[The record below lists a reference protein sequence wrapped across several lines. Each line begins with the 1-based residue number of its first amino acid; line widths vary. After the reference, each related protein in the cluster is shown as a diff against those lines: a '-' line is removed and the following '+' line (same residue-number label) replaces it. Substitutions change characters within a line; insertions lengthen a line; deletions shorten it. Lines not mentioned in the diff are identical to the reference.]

1 MIDALII
8 GIGEYVTGLS
18 GEKKADS
25 DKSIGVVALALFDM
39 RERGLINSVKLCGR
53 DSSRFKLIEDNFNT
67 NMKALYP
74 NLDTSFEQFP
84 KNEKSNEAYKDAI
97 DSLKEGSIVFVF
109 TPDDTH
115 FKITQYALE
124 KKMHVQVAKPL
135 VKTFNEHQI
144 LNQIAQK
151 NSLLCMLEVHKRYDP
166 IYADARDK
174 IQSFGGFSYYNSYM
188 SQPLHQLDT
197 FSSWAGI
204 SSDISYYLNSHH
216 VDFLLWATSDFS
228 KPISVYAT
236 ASSGVGSQR
245 LERMLEDTITL
256 NVEWE
261 NKDGSIGTSIHTASW
276 IAPKSDVHSQQ
287 RFFYMGHNGE
297 INIDQAH
304 RGYTMSDNDGFKSVN
319 PLFWKYTP
327 RDGKFVGQETYGYKS
342 LETFVKSAC
351 EVNSDKTKLEDF
363 NKTLSTITNT
373 LMLTK
378 ILEAGRISLDEKR
391 KVDLTLD
398 W

>member
-1 MIDALII
+1 MIDTLIV

-18 GEKKADS
+18 GDQKADS

-39 RERGLINSVKLCGR
+39 RQRGLVNSIKLCGR
-53 DSSRFKLIEDNFNT
+53 DASKFALIKKNFEN
-67 NMKALYP
+67 NMQPLYP
-74 NLDTSFEQFP
+74 NLDTSFESFP
-84 KNEKSNEAYKDAI
+84 KEGKSDTAYKDAI
-97 DSLKEGSIVFVF
+97 DSMKEGSAIFIF

-115 FKITQYALE
+115 YEIAMYALG
-124 KKMHVQVAKPL
+124 KNMHVQIAKPL
-135 VKTFNEHQI
+135 VKTYKEHND
-144 LNQIAQK
+144 LEVIAK
-151 NSLLCMLEVHKRYDP
+151 ENNLLCMLEVHKRYDP

-174 IQSFGGFSYYNSYM
+174 IQSFGGFSYFNSYM

-197 FSSWAGI
+197 FTSWAGI

-216 VDFLLWATSDFS
+216 IDFLAWATKDFA

-236 ASSGVGSQR
+236 GSTGVGNKKLKR
-245 LERMLEDTITL
+245 ELEDTITL

-261 NKDGSIGTSIHTASW
+261 NNDGSIGTSIHTASW

-304 RGYTMSDNDGFKSVN
+304 RGYTMSDNGGFKSVN

-327 RDGKFVGQETYGYKS
+327 RDGKFVGQDTYGYKS
-342 LETFVKSAC
+342 LETFVTSVFEINKD
-351 EVNSDKTKLEDF
+351 ETKLDKI
-363 NKTLSTITNT
+363 NKILPTIQNT
-373 LMLTK
+373 QFLTK
-378 ILEAGRISLDEKR
+378 ILEAGRVSLDTKS
-391 KVDLTLD
+391 KILL
-398 W
+398 